1 MATRSRPAATYSVAP
16 ERTAVR
22 YSNSRQDKTFTLLI
36 SIKNFPFNDSLYE
49 KWPPLCYRSVSHN
62 STVLL
67 ILFPKGLASLTLKM
81 ELMDGIELAQ
91 RLITSRPTVTTRQ
104 LAAESQPI
112 NRGIGGLEEPRIDPL
127 RVHKLEPSKEIT
139 HKGHLL
145 LLYLPSRVTTFHS

>member
-16 ERTAVR
+16 ERTAIR

-36 SIKNFPFNDSLYE
+36 SITNFPFNDSLYE
-49 KWPPLCYRSVSHN
+49 KRPLLCYRSVFHN

-81 ELMDGIELAQ
+81 ELMAGIGLAQ

-104 LAAESQPI
+104 LARESLPI
-112 NRGIGGLEEPRIDPL
+112 NRGTGGLEEPRTDPL
-127 RVHKLEPSKEIT
+127 LVQKLEPSKEMDQ
-139 HKGHLL
+139 KGHLL
-145 LLYLPSRVTTFHS
+145 LLYLPSRVTRFHF

>member
-1 MATRSRPAATYSVAP
+1 MVTRVTLG
-16 ERTAVR
+16 

-36 SIKNFPFNDSLYE
+36 SIKKFPFNDSLYE
-49 KWPPLCYRSVSHN
+49 KEPRPLLCYRSVVHN

-67 ILFPKGLASLTLKM
+67 ILFPKWLASLTLKM
-81 ELMDGIELAQ
+81 ELMAGIGLAQ

-104 LAAESQPI
+104 LATEDSLPI
-112 NRGIGGLEEPRIDPL
+112 NRGIGGLEEPRTDPL
-127 RVHKLEPSKEIT
+127 RVQKLVPFKEMN